1 VTFDQEDNKE
11 KHQATTRETMGWF
24 NENKSLDR
32 VVGRSKSRNKTKQP
46 ASETKDE
53 VNKAFTEV
61 SASVVKRN
69 MDENQY
75 MFSYPEL
82 VDGMSDHIKAHRR
95 GKQFSYAT
103 LVEGEPESNENLLS
117 RLRTFKPSGGKT
129 TTTADKMPHI
139 SLTGPYHCLKLS
151 RATDFLSTKK
161 TSFKYSKEFILVSEI
176 LITYV
181 PLISFGDKFS
191 AFKVAIIDNRK
202 VDDTIVRSYTGNT
215 NISCNA
221 SMSLDYCTSLS
232 DIEDMELAFV
242 CPQPTLKAG
251 KVWAVINVHLVLQQ
265 FDFPVQTYVKPTF
278 SIFQIPHSGLN
289 DHDTD
294 PRHFNGMIQEA
305 DLEAMKQIKSD
316 GDISDISKP
325 HVKTMAKSALAGTAF
340 AGKSAIKPR
349 MGLMREVKDTES
361 IDSGYLPAED
371 GNDEDTPVAIKRLQE
386 SALKAQRAA
395 AGLDENSPPS
405 KMESAQQPGSN
416 GSASSV
422 GKPKMPSTYMKHNR
436 TFSGST
442 IADEEASDHSK
453 GKSKV
458 RFQNLNGSIER
469 LDNKGDEELSY
480 WE

>member
-1 VTFDQEDNKE
+1 
-11 KHQATTRETMGWF
+11 MSWF
-24 NENKSLDR
+24 SKSKSLSS
-32 VVGRSKSRNKTKQP
+32 GRGNGGKKSKNGSQVP
-46 ASETKDE
+46 ETKDE

-103 LVEGEPESNENLLS
+103 LVEGEPESSENLLS
-117 RLRTFKPSGGKT
+117 RLRTFRPTGGKT

-139 SLTGPYHCLKLS
+139 NLTGPYHCLKLS

-161 TSFKYSKEFILVSEI
+161 SSFKYSKEFILVSEI

-181 PLISFGDKFS
+181 PLMSFGDKFS

-202 VDDTIVRSYTGNT
+202 VEDTIVRSYTGNT

-221 SMSLDYCTSLS
+221 SMSLDYCTSLN
-232 DIEDMELAFV
+232 DLEDMELAFV

-289 DHDTD
+289 DNDTD

-325 HVKTMAKSALAGTAF
+325 SVKTMQKSALAGTAF
-340 AGKSAIKPR
+340 AGKSAMKPR
-349 MGLMREVKDTES
+349 MGVIADVDKADS
-361 IDSGYLPAED
+361 VSSGYIPSVD
-371 GNDEDTPVAIKRLQE
+371 GNDEDTPPAIKRLQE
-386 SALKAQRAA
+386 SALKLQREA
-395 AGLDENSPPS
+395 AGFTAEANKVNNISPVPS
-405 KMESAQQPGSN
+405 LNYQ
-416 GSASSV
+416 SSDDSGTKKV
-422 GKPKMPSTYMKHNR
+422 QINNHSR

-442 IADEEASDHSK
+442 IAEENSQNRK

-458 RFQNLNGSIER
+458 KFQNVASSVTESG
-469 LDNKGDEELSY
+469 NKGDEDLSH